1 MTSPVRTRVIARPR
15 IFTAL
20 SCAFAMVIL
29 SACSSSGGSS
39 SAGSASGGS
48 ASASASSPAVKAAQV
63 TAARW
68 EKAPTELGVTTP
80 LKTAP
85 PKGKTFVWLNCE
97 LSACAQILVG
107 VRQAASAAGWNLKVV
122 QYQQANP
129 ATVLS
134 AFRLALNYHPAAVGL
149 SGLPEAVWSSII
161 PAYKKAGVPIVAGY
175 VGPLA
180 MNSTV
185 IGNIS
190 GPPDG
195 VETGQILANWFVADS
210 GGKGQAL
217 NVRTDE
223 LPYLKTF
230 SDAFQTDVQKQC
242 SGCKVTNLDM
252 SVADATGGKVNSA
265 IVSDLQRNPSI
276 NYVVATE
283 GPFIDGLPAA
293 LAAAGLSG
301 KVKIAGENGDVENLT
316 DVKNGTEAAFTGASL
331 HIGGWQYLDVAIRH
345 AEGMTFDPY
354 DGTQPKQLLTKTVQF
369 SPAADYDVPA
379 NYPQQFRKLWKLP

>member
-1 MTSPVRTRVIARPR
+1 MTSPVRTGVIARPTV
-15 IFTAL
+15 FTGLLCAL
-20 SCAFAMVIL
+20 LMVIL
-29 SACSSSGGSS
+29 SACSSSGSS
-39 SAGSASGGS
+39 STASASGGPAS
-48 ASASASSPAVKAAQV
+48 SGAASATV
-63 TAARW
+63 TAAQATVAKW
-68 EKAPTELGVTTP
+68 EKAPTALGLTPP
-80 LKTAP
+80 LKSAP
-85 PKGKTFVWLNCE
+85 PAGKTFVWLNCE
-97 LSACAQILVG
+97 LSACAQILAG
-107 VRQAASAAGWNLKVV
+107 VRQATSAAGWNLKVV

-134 AFRLALNYHPAAVGL
+134 AFKLALNYHPAAVGL
-149 SGLPEAVWSSII
+149 SGLPEAVWSSVI
-161 PAYKKAGVPIVAGY
+161 PSYQKARVPIIAGY

-180 MNSTV
+180 LNSTV

-195 VETGQILANWFVADS
+195 VKTGQILANWFISDS
-210 GGKGQAL
+210 GGKGHAL

-230 SDAFQTDVQKQC
+230 SDAFQAGVQKQC
-242 SGCKVTNLDM
+242 SSCGVTNLNM

-265 IVSDLQRNPSI
+265 IVADLQRNPSI

-293 LAAAGLSG
+293 LSAAGLSG

-331 HIGGWQYLDVAIRH
+331 HIGGWQYLDIAIRH

-354 DGTQPKQLLTKTVQF
+354 DGTQPKQLLTKGVPF

>member
-1 MTSPVRTRVIARPR
+1 MTRPVRTRVIARPA
-15 IFTAL
+15 IFTGLFCAL
-20 SCAFAMVIL
+20 LMVIL
-29 SACSSSGGSS
+29 SACSSSAGSPT
-39 SAGSASGGS
+39 ASASGAAATSGA
-48 ASASASSPAVKAAQV
+48 ASATVKAAQA

-68 EKAPTELGVTTP
+68 EKPPTQLGLTTP
-80 LKTAP
+80 LKSAP
-85 PKGKTFVWLNCE
+85 PSGKTFVWLNCE

-134 AFRLALNYHPAAVGL
+134 AFKLALNYHPSAVGL

-161 PAYKKAGVPIVAGY
+161 PAYQKAGVPIIAGY

-180 MNSTV
+180 LNSTV

-195 VETGQILANWFVADS
+195 VETGQILANWFIADS
-210 GGKGQAL
+210 GGKGHAL

-230 SDAFQTDVQKQC
+230 SDAFQSDVQKHC
-242 SGCKVTNLDM
+242 SGCSVTNLNM
-252 SVADATGGKVNSA
+252 SVADATGGKVNAA
-265 IVSDLQRNPSI
+265 IVADLQRNPSI

-293 LAAAGLSG
+293 LSAAGLSG

-354 DGTQPKQLLTKTVQF
+354 DGTQPKQLLIKSVQF

-379 NYPQQFRKLWKLP
+379 DYPQQFRALWKLH

>member
-1 MTSPVRTRVIARPR
+1 MP
-15 IFTAL
+15 
-20 SCAFAMVIL
+20 
-29 SACSSSGGSS
+29 
-39 SAGSASGGS
+39 
-48 ASASASSPAVKAAQV
+48 
-63 TAARW
+63 
-68 EKAPTELGVTTP
+68 
-80 LKTAP
+80 
-85 PKGKTFVWLNCE
+85 
-97 LSACAQILVG
+97 
-107 VRQAASAAGWNLKVV
+107 
-122 QYQQANP
+122 
-129 ATVLS
+129 
-134 AFRLALNYHPAAVGL
+134 
-149 SGLPEAVWSSII
+149 II
-161 PAYKKAGVPIVAGY
+161 AGY

-180 MNSTV
+180 LNSTV

-195 VETGQILANWFVADS
+195 VETGKILANWFIADS
-210 GGKGQAL
+210 GGKGHAL

-230 SDAFQTDVQKQC
+230 SDAFQSDVQKQC
-242 SGCKVTNLDM
+242 SGCSVTNLNM
-252 SVADATGGKVNSA
+252 SVADATGGKVDSA
-265 IVSDLQRNPSI
+265 IVADLQRNPSI

-293 LAAAGLSG
+293 LSAAGLSG

-354 DGTQPKQLLTKTVQF
+354 DGTQPKQLLIKSVSF

-379 NYPQQFRKLWKLP
+379 DYPQQFRALWKLH

>member
-1 MTSPVRTRVIARPR
+1 MTRPVRTGVIARPTV
-15 IFTAL
+15 FTGLFCAL
-20 SCAFAMVIL
+20 LMVIL
-29 SACSSSGGSS
+29 SACSSSASSS
-39 SAGSASGGS
+39 SATASSGPASSGGS
-48 ASASASSPAVKAAQV
+48 PAAV
-63 TAARW
+63 TAAQATAAKW
-68 EKAPTELGVTTP
+68 EKPPTTLGVTTP
-80 LKTAP
+80 LKAAP
-85 PKGKTFVWLNCE
+85 PAGKTFVWLNCE

-107 VRQAASAAGWNLKVV
+107 VRQAVSAAGWNLKVV

-134 AFRLALNYHPAAVGL
+134 AFKLALNYHPAAVGL
-149 SGLPEAVWSSII
+149 SGLPEAVWASIV
-161 PAYKKAGVPIVAGY
+161 PAYKKAGVPIIAGY

-180 MNSTV
+180 LNSTV

-195 VETGQILANWFVADS
+195 AETGQILANWFVGDS
-210 GGKGQAL
+210 GGKGHAL

-230 SDAFQTDVQKQC
+230 SDAFQADVQKQC
-242 SGCKVTNLDM
+242 SGCTVTNLNM

-265 IVSDLQRNPSI
+265 IVADLQRSPSI

-293 LAAAGLSG
+293 LSAAGLSG

-354 DGTQPKQLLTKTVQF
+354 DGMQPKQLLTKTVQF

>member
-1 MTSPVRTRVIARPR
+1 MTSPVRTGVIARPK
-15 IFTAL
+15 IAAAL
-20 SCAFAMVIL
+20 SCALLMVIL
-29 SACSSSGGSS
+29 SACSSSGS
-39 SAGSASGGS
+39 SASSNA
-48 ASASASSPAVKAAQV
+48 AATSASSPGVKAAQAV
-63 TAARW
+63 AVRW
-68 EKAPTELGVTTP
+68 EKPPTTLGVTTP
-80 LKTAP
+80 LKSAP
-85 PKGKTFVWLNCE
+85 PSGKTFVWLNCE
-97 LSACAQILVG
+97 LSACAQILLG
-107 VRQAASAAGWNLKVV
+107 VRQAVSAAGWNLKVV

-134 AFRLALNYHPAAVGL
+134 AFKLALNYHPAAVGL
-149 SGLPEAVWSSII
+149 SGLPEAVWASVI
-161 PAYKKAGVPIVAGY
+161 PAYKKAAVPIIAGY
-175 VGPLA
+175 VGPLTL
-180 MNSTV
+180 NSTV

-195 VETGQILANWFVADS
+195 AETGQILANWFIGDS
-210 GGKGQAL
+210 GGKGDAL

-230 SDAFQTDVQKQC
+230 SDAFQADVQKQC
-242 SGCKVTNLDM
+242 SGCTVTNLNM

-265 IVSDLQRNPSI
+265 IVADLQRNPSV

-293 LAAAGLSG
+293 LSAAGLSG

-354 DGTQPKQLLTKTVQF
+354 DGMQPKQLLTKTVQF

>member
-1 MTSPVRTRVIARPR
+1 
-15 IFTAL
+15 
-20 SCAFAMVIL
+20 MVIL
-29 SACSSSGGSS
+29 SACSSSGS
-39 SAGSASGGS
+39 SATSNSA
-48 ASASASSPAVKAAQV
+48 ATSASSPGVKAAQAV
-63 TAARW
+63 AVKW
-68 EKAPTELGVTTP
+68 EKPPTTLGVTTP
-80 LKTAP
+80 LKSAP
-85 PKGKTFVWLNCE
+85 PSGKTFVWLNCE
-97 LSACAQILVG
+97 LSACAQILIG
-107 VRQAASAAGWNLKVV
+107 VRQAVSAAGWNLKVV

-134 AFRLALNYHPAAVGL
+134 AFKLALNYHPAAVGL
-149 SGLPEAVWSSII
+149 SGLPEAVWASII
-161 PAYKKAGVPIVAGY
+161 PAYKKAAVPIIAGY
-175 VGPLA
+175 VGPLTL
-180 MNSTV
+180 NSTV

-195 VETGQILANWFVADS
+195 AETGQILANWFIGDS
-210 GGKGQAL
+210 GGKGHAL

-230 SDAFQTDVQKQC
+230 SDAFQADVQKQC
-242 SGCKVTNLDM
+242 SGCAVTNLNM
-252 SVADATGGKVNSA
+252 SVADATGGKVDSA
-265 IVSDLQRNPSI
+265 IVADLQRNPSI

-293 LAAAGLSG
+293 LSAAGLSG

-331 HIGGWQYLDVAIRH
+331 HIGGWQYLDVALRH

-354 DGTQPKQLLTKTVQF
+354 DGMQPKQLLTKTVQF
-369 SPAADYDVPA
+369 SPAADYDVPG

>member
-1 MTSPVRTRVIARPR
+1 MTSPVRTRVIARPK

-29 SACSSSGGSS
+29 SACSSSGS
-39 SAGSASGGS
+39 SASGGS
-48 ASASASSPAVKAAQV
+48 ASASASSPAVKAAQA
-63 TAARW
+63 TAAKW

-134 AFRLALNYHPAAVGL
+134 AFKLALNYHPAAVGL

-293 LAAAGLSG
+293 LSAAGLSG

-354 DGTQPKQLLTKTVQF
+354 DGTQPKELLTKTVQF

>member
-1 MTSPVRTRVIARPR
+1 MTRPVRSGVIARPTV
-15 IFTAL
+15 FASLFCAL
-20 SCAFAMVIL
+20 AMVIL
-29 SACSSSGGSS
+29 SACSSSGSSTPASS
-39 SAGSASGGS
+39 SG
-48 ASASASSPAVKAAQV
+48 SPAPSGTSSAEVKAAQ
-63 TAARW
+63 AAAAKW
-68 EKAPTELGVTTP
+68 EKSPTALGVTTP
-80 LKTAP
+80 LKAAP

-129 ATVLS
+129 ATVLT
-134 AFRLALNYHPAAVGL
+134 AFKLALNYHPAAVGL
-149 SGLPEAVWSSII
+149 SGLPEAVWSSIV
-161 PAYKKAGVPIVAGY
+161 PAYQKAGVPIIAGY
-175 VGPLA
+175 VGPLTL
-180 MNSTV
+180 NSTV

-195 VETGQILANWFVADS
+195 VETGQILADWFISDS
-210 GGKGQAL
+210 GGKGHVL

-230 SDAFQTDVQKQC
+230 SDAFQDDVQKNC
-242 SGCKVTNLDM
+242 SGCSVTNLNM
-252 SVADATGGKVNSA
+252 SVADATGGSVNAA
-265 IVSDLQRNPSI
+265 IVADLQRNPSI
-276 NYVVATE
+276 NYVMATE

-293 LAAAGLSG
+293 LSAAGLSG
-301 KVKIAGENGDVENLT
+301 KVKIAGENGDIENLT

-354 DGTQPKQLLTKTVQF
+354 DGTQPKQLLTKSVQF